1 MEELPLAIQM
11 KLRQMPGAASG
22 VQVVE
27 VILEDGRV
35 VPDVTVVDCARVPDA
50 GFDPELVADV
60 RLPAAP
66 PSARG
71 ALIFLLLLL
80 AGIFVMFYL
89 LRRLVPE

>member
-1 MEELPLAIQM
+1 MDELPLAIQQ
-11 KLRQMPGAASG
+11 KLRQMPGAESG

-35 VPDVTVVDCARVPDA
+35 VPDVEVVDCTYVRDA
-50 GFDPELVADV
+50 SFEADVVADV

-66 PSARG
+66 PSTRR
-71 ALIFLLLLL
+71 ALSFLFLLV

-89 LRRLVPE
+89 LWHLKP